1 MRSIKVP
8 FSFSG
13 GGVATTSDI
22 LKITE
27 QKIVDAFMTMPG
39 ERAINLGYGVGAK
52 ALLYEPLND
61 LSFDDFKNE
70 ALDHINQL
78 LDSGRVVDIVMTYP
92 DSPEMAYPED
102 SVISVTVRYIVPP
115 YTGRAFSFNLSS
127 DI

>member
-1 MRSIKVP
+1 MKAIKIP
-8 FSFSG
+8 FSFSN

-27 QKIVDAFMTMPG
+27 QKIVDTLMTMAG
-39 ERAINLGYGVGAK
+39 ERAINLGYGVGIK
-52 ALLYEPLND
+52 SLLYEPLD
-61 LSFDDFKNE
+61 SLTFDDFKND
-70 ALDHINQL
+70 ALDAINES

-92 DSPEMAYPED
+92 DSPQMAYPED

-115 YTGRAFSFNLSS
+115 YNGRAFTFNLTS